1 MVAHNEYIYPMN
13 QPAFMFSNVVPRAL
27 NTVRW
32 EPKSIQNLDWL
43 PHVGMG
49 DDLKHESFEKF
60 LNLLAPDREAAG
72 FAYETLRRNLIF
84 FFSMRRAPV
93 PDELADETISIVARR
108 VYEGINI
115 QDVSRYALG
124 VARNVLH
131 VALRQESLLEYVENS
146 TLDRFRAPSP
156 TDELEETAALYSECL
171 AKCLKQ
177 IESDDRDLF
186 LNYYKK
192 RKNVSGYRERLAARA
207 GINLNILRIKVLR
220 IRRKL
225 QKCIIVCV
233 EEKKPS

>member
-1 MVAHNEYIYPMN
+1 
-13 QPAFMFSNVVPRAL
+13 
-27 NTVRW
+27 
-32 EPKSIQNLDWL
+32 
-43 PHVGMG
+43 MG

-124 VARNVLH
+124 VARYVLLD
-131 VALRQESLLEYVENS
+131 ALKQESFLVHVES
-146 TLDRFRAPSP
+146 SALDRFRAPSP

-171 AKCLKQ
+171 AECLRQ
-177 IESDDRDLF
+177 LNSDDRDLF
-186 LNYYKK
+186 LNYYKE
-192 RKNVSGYRERLAARA
+192 RKHVSGYRERLAARA
-207 GINLNILRIKVLR
+207 GINLNALR
-220 IRRKL
+220 IRVLRTRQKL
-225 QKCIIVCV
+225 QKCIAVCV
-233 EEKKPS
+233 GEKKRP